1 MKKMSYPSGD
11 SFGNSIGASTD
22 AIVRKL
28 YKSPCQSGLRSVT
41 ETISCSYSITIQL
54 SLFTYFL
61 DQSRRTKSLI
71 IEKDSWKLLHTLSD
85 TKRSRIFGLQLIFR
99 GSKMRSWEIIIP
111 SNHGIALRISNY
123 LKINPTNVAAY
134 EALLVGFI
142 FIAFICLIKLFS
154 KKYIYVCSISSLS
167 SYIRSWIG
175 SQIWDL
181 TIPDSRLKNTV
192 RGVHCH
198 WSDK

>member
-1 MKKMSYPSGD
+1 MKKTSYPSGD
-11 SFGNSIGASTD
+11 SFRNSIGASSD

-41 ETISCSYSITIQL
+41 ETISSSYSMTIQL

-71 IEKDSWKLLHTLSD
+71 IEKDSRKSLQTLSD
-85 TKRSRIFGLQLIFR
+85 TERSSMFGLQWIFR
-99 GSKMRSWEIIIP
+99 GSKMKSWEIIIP

-123 LKINPTNVAAY
+123 LKINLTNVAAY
-134 EALLVGFI
+134 ETLLVGFI

-154 KKYIYVCSISSLS
+154 KKYIYVVLFLVWVHTSDLGSDP
-167 SYIRSWIG
+167 RSGILRF
-175 SQIWDL
+175 Q
-181 TIPDSRLKNTV
+181 IPDWRTQW
-192 RGVHCH
+192 GVHCH